1 MNIWLWIVL
10 IVISTDDA
18 AYLMSMFSLAS
29 RFLYFLQHL
38 LQEYVEHET

>member
-10 IVISTDDA
+10 IVISTYDA
-18 AYLMSMFSLAS
+18 AYLMSMVS

-38 LQEYVEHET
+38 LQEYAERET